1 MLDRTFLDVDTGYV
15 PLVSG
20 AAVLSKHRLFW
31 ACKRLFDVGASL
43 VLVLILVP
51 LACVIF
57 LLNPF
62 LNRGKLFFIQKRM
75 GRNCQPFFALKFRS
89 MTEVAEITRSCDDPL
104 EQSRITRLGRIL
116 RKTRFDELPQ
126 ILNVLRGE
134 MSLIGPRPDY
144 YEHACAFK
152 AAIPGYNERH
162 IIRPGISGLAQV
174 NLGYVEG
181 TDATRAKVAKDLYYI
196 RHAGFRQEAQ
206 VFVATVATVV
216 KMAGA

>member
-20 AAVLSKHRLFW
+20 ADVLSEHRLFW
-31 ACKRLFDVGASL
+31 ASKRLFDVGASL

-174 NLGYVEG
+174 DLGYVEG

-196 RHAGFRQEAQ
+196 RHAGFRQEAR